1 MPEPIRT
8 ADILRVAAEEF
19 SKKGYRGARLSDV
32 ADSLG
37 VTRQALY
44 YYYKSKAAILVDL
57 FSNFFDDLEAGLD
70 AVEAGGGSAAEDFD
84 AMMRAHIRTV
94 AARPELS
101 AIFTQE
107 RSALPPT
114 DARRIQRRRQAY
126 QQRLVEAYEKGIKE
140 GGLRDCGSS
149 SVEVSLIL
157 GAANWIFRWYRPGRD
172 LTPEA
177 LADIAVNLLGSGYR
191 LAPDRKPD

>member
-1 MPEPIRT
+1 MTEPIRT

-32 ADSLG
+32 ADALG

-44 YYYKSKAAILVDL
+44 YYYRSKAAILVDL

-70 AVEAGGGSAAEDFD
+70 AVSGGGSAATDFD

-126 QQRLVEAYEKGIKE
+126 QQRLVEAYEKGVKE
-140 GGLRDCGSS
+140 GGLRDCGNA

-172 LTPEA
+172 LTPDA
-177 LADIAVNLLGSGYR
+177 LADIAVTLLGSGYR
-191 LAPDRKPD
+191 VDPGRQPG

>member
-1 MPEPIRT
+1 MTEPIRT
-8 ADILRVAAEEF
+8 EDILRVAAEEF

-44 YYYKSKAAILVDL
+44 YYYRSKAAILVDL
-57 FSNFFDDLEAGLD
+57 FSNFFDELEAGLD
-70 AVEAGGGSAAEDFD
+70 AVAGGGSAAEDFD

-94 AARPELS
+94 AAQPELS

-107 RSALPPT
+107 RSALPVT

-126 QQRLVEAYEKGIKE
+126 QQRMVEAYEKGIKE
-140 GGLRDCGSS
+140 GKLRDCGSA
-149 SVEVSLIL
+149 SVEVSLLL

-172 LTPEA
+172 FTPDA

-191 LAPDRKPD
+191 LGPASQPD

>member
-1 MPEPIRT
+1 MTEPIRT
-8 ADILRVAAEEF
+8 EDILRVAAEEF

-44 YYYKSKAAILVDL
+44 YYYRSKAAILVDL
-57 FSNFFDDLEAGLD
+57 FSNFFDELEAGLD
-70 AVEAGGGSAAEDFD
+70 AVAGGQSAAEDFD

-107 RSALPPT
+107 RSALPLT

-126 QQRLVEAYEKGIKE
+126 QQRMVEAYEKGIKE
-140 GGLRDCGSS
+140 GKLRDCGSA
-149 SVEVSLIL
+149 SVEVSLLL

-172 LTPEA
+172 FTPDA

-191 LAPDRKPD
+191 LGPASQPD